1 MIPAGSPDISIV
13 VPCYREV
20 DNVGPLVAALDRA
33 LAGRA
38 WEVIFVDDDSPDG
51 TIGAVRAPIPAAW
64 L

>member
-1 MIPAGSPDISIV
+1 M